1 MAFRH
6 REVEVIARTATEA
19 ERAQVLATAA
29 TIYVGYP
36 KYLTRISGRTVRIFV
51 LEPCG

>member
-1 MAFRH
+1 M
-6 REVEVIARTATEA
+6 
-19 ERAQVLATAA
+19 LATAA